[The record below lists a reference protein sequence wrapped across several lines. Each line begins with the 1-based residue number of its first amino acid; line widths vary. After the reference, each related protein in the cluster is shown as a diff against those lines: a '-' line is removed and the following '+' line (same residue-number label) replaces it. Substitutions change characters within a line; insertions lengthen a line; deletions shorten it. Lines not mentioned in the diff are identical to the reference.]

1 MNDTT
6 FIFDIGRVLLNFSFV
21 PLQERM
27 AANANCPVAH
37 IQDQFFNT
45 AHIDVET
52 GKIDVDTYFEQ
63 FCKTTGLTWTREE
76 WITQWGSIFE
86 PNTFGQGLFRTLK
99 EQGHSVA
106 LLSNLGPH
114 HTECIKERFPGFF
127 DIHAPYYFSYDLGYH
142 KPDPNI
148 YHATCQGLNKP
159 PEQCLFIDDM
169 EENVTGA
176 QGIGMH
182 SIQLTPDNHAEVEQF
197 VQSFLG

>member
-6 FIFDIGRVLLNFSFV
+6 FIFDIGRVLLNFSFL

-27 AANANCPVAH
+27 AANADCTVAH
-37 IQDQFFNT
+37 IDDQFFNKT
-45 AHIDVET
+45 HIDVEI
-52 GKIDVDTYFEQ
+52 GKIDVDTYFDQ
-63 FCKTTGLTWTREE
+63 FCEATGLTWTREE

-86 PNTFGQGLFRTLK
+86 PNTFGQGLFKTLR

-114 HTECIKERFPGFF
+114 HTECIKQRFTGFF
-127 DIHAPYYFSYDLGYH
+127 DTFAPYYFSYELGFH

-148 YHATCQGLNKP
+148 YHATCKGLSKP
-159 PEQCLFIDDM
+159 PEKCLFIDDM
-169 EENVTGA
+169 KENVFGA

-182 SIQLTPDNHAEVEQF
+182 SIQMTPENHDDVERF
-197 VQSFLG
+197 VRSFL